1 MTFPA
6 AELADLRTENAALTQ
21 TVADLRRE
29 VAGLKALL
37 DRVGMRDATNHPSL
51 RVVK

>member
-1 MTFPA
+1 MFPA
-6 AELADLRTENAALTQ
+6 AELADLRADNAALTQ

-29 VAGLKALL
+29 VAGLRALL